1 MDRFTYPAT
10 LTPASAWEP
19 TETGFVVDLPD
30 FPEAYTQGETVE
42 EALAAAADCLRVVVE
57 GRMRD
62 GTELPPPTTTLEG
75 AHPVAIPPLLA
86 AKAALYQ
93 SMREQG
99 VSNATLA
106 ERLSCGKKEV
116 RGCSTRATRPGC
128 RGSIRRCALWVGASW
143 STCATRRDDGR

>member
-106 ERLSCGKKEV
+106 ERLSCDEKEV
-116 RGCSTRATRPGC
+116 RRMVDRRHPTRLSRLDTALRALG
-128 RGSIRRCALWVGASW
+128 RRLVVDV
-143 STCATRRDDGR
+143 RDAA